1 MNDILKD
8 SLRRLF
14 QRFGIRLQKYPF
26 YKYPQDRN
34 NYSEIGSGD
43 EIVIFDIGGNIG
55 QTSNW
60 YRLEFPNARIL
71 AFEPFGIVFN
81 ELQKNTEKSG
91 VECHHMGFSSE
102 EGIIKVP
109 RATNPLEQ
117 TGSIEIQAKAGEDT
131 EEIRICTVDGFCEE
145 NGITRISIL
154 KTDTEGHDMM
164 VLRGAE
170 RMLSEGRIANILSEA
185 TIDSSDS
192 DHTNLF
198 EIRDFLADRGYELYS
213 LYDLN
218 QNHLT
223 GRLQYFNALFKLTAK
238 V

>member
-14 QRFGIRLQKYPF
+14 QRLGIRLQKYPF

-34 NYSEIGSGD
+34 NYPELKGEDDTI
-43 EIVIFDIGGNIG
+43 IFDIGGNIG

-60 YRLEFPNARIL
+60 FRLEFPQSRII
-71 AFEPFGIVFN
+71 AFEPFAIIFA
-81 ELQKNTEKSG
+81 ELRRNTAASG
-91 VECHHMGFSSE
+91 VECHHMGFSNE
-102 EGIIKVP
+102 QGTAKVP
-109 RATNPLEQ
+109 RGTNPLEQ
-117 TGSIEIQAKAGEDT
+117 TGSIHNHAGVDEDFEEIQVG
-131 EEIRICTVDGFCEE
+131 TVDGFCKE
-145 NGITRISIL
+145 NEIGRISIL

-170 RMLSEGRIANILSEA
+170 AMLSEGRIDNILTEA
-185 TIDSSDS
+185 TIDPGDS

-198 EIRDFLADRGYELYS
+198 EIRDYLAGMGYELYS

-218 QNHLT
+218 QNHVT
-223 GRLQYFNALFKLTAK
+223 GKLQYFNALFKLKDRA
-238 V
+238 